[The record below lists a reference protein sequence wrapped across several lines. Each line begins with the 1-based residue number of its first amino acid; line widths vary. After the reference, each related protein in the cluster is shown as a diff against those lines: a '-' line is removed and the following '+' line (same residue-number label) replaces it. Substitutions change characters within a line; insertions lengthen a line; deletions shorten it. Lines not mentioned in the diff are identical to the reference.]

1 MRIRAV
7 LFVLS
12 NLLAIT
18 GLTQLL
24 PLFVA
29 IFLDDRESQR
39 SADILGFSAS
49 IAFSVLIGLAGRR
62 FLSKHANNVGLREG
76 FGVVTTSWIIL
87 SLFGMLPF
95 LFCGATTSITDA
107 FFETMSGFTTTGAT
121 VFPKVEIFSPALHVW
136 RSMTQWLGG
145 MGIVV
150 LSVALLPMLGI
161 GGYRL
166 LKAETPGGVAFERDR
181 PRITDSAKSLWRLYL
196 GLTGILAVI
205 FWALGMSIVDALC
218 HAFTTLSSGGFS
230 THSESIGYF
239 NSPSI
244 EWVTILFMIITG
256 VNFTLIP
263 ILATR
268 PKKAFENLELKTY
281 LGLILFA
288 TGLTYWLVPQDTEV
302 LEHLRTSAFQ
312 VITIITS
319 TGYATADYE
328 TWPNLIRMMLVY
340 FMITG
345 ACMGSTSGGVK
356 LTRILVFF
364 KSVTRELHQ
373 MVYPRAVKSI
383 KLGSKTIRDDVA
395 GNMMA
400 FGSLFILLMTI
411 GVIAMILS
419 GYNLE
424 VSIGAAISALGNTGP
439 ALGELG
445 PTSNW
450 SGLPDTTKWVMAFL
464 MLCGRLELFSVIV
477 LFSAWAWRR

>member
-24 PLFVA
+24 PLLVA
-29 IFLDDRESQR
+29 IFLDERESHGFN
-39 SADILGFSAS
+39 DILGFGSS
-49 IAFSVLIGLAGRR
+49 IAFSLIIGVAGRR
-62 FLSKHANNVGLREG
+62 FLKSHASNVGLREG
-76 FGVVTTSWIIL
+76 FGVVTTAWIVL
-87 SLFGMLPF
+87 SLFGMLPY

-136 RSMTQWLGG
+136 RAMTQWLGG

-166 LKAETPGGVAFERDR
+166 LKAETPGGFAFERDR

-196 GLTGILAVI
+196 GLTGVLAI
-205 FWALGMSIVDALC
+205 IYWGLGMSVIDAVS

-230 THSESIGYF
+230 THSESIGFF

-244 EWVTILFMIITG
+244 EWVTIVFMVIAGT
-256 VNFTLIP
+256 NFTLIP
-263 ILATR
+263 LFIDR
-268 PKKAFENLELKTY
+268 PKKVIENLEYKTY
-281 LGLILFA
+281 LGIILFA
-288 TGLTYWLVPQDTEV
+288 TGLTFWLVPQSTASLD
-302 LEHLRTSAFQ
+302 HLRTSTFQ
-312 VITIITS
+312 VVSIITS

-328 TWPNLIRMMLVY
+328 TWPTLIRMMLVY

-373 MVYPRAVKSI
+373 MVYPHAVKTI
-383 KLGSKTIRDDVA
+383 KLGRKMIRDDVA

-400 FGSLFILLMTI
+400 FGSLFILLMTV
-411 GVIAMILS
+411 GVIAMVLS

-424 VSIGAAISALGNTGP
+424 VSIGTAISALGNTGP

-445 PTSNW
+445 PTGNW
-450 SGLPDTTKWVMAFL
+450 AGLPDTTKWVMAFL